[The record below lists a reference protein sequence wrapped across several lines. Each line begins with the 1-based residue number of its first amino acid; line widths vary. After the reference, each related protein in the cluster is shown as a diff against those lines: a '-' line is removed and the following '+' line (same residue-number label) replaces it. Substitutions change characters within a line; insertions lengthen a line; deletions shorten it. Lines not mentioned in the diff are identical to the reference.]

1 MFNEPV
7 AAFASAPF
15 FLRSALD
22 PTAAGEGAGGG
33 TDCTCEAN
41 VGAAAVEL
49 IRLGGCISP
58 ITVPMS
64 SAYSPSSSVPSQR
77 NAHAWLSKPNNSS
90 VIVPSFVLAFNSWN
104 CSVVNAPLCLSLPN
118 SAFMPSKAA
127 ALIETVLAALV
138 SCLWLSGARLRELSR
153 ASAKLKQEF
162 QYRDCTVVG
171 DVRSRRHQINPH
183 LFEVARQTAVYDVV
197 LYHRKLRQCNPV
209 AQAGQPM
216 RRCRVAPQGKGCSF
230 LSCGRCRAWA
240 LS

>member
-1 MFNEPV
+1 MFNEPS

-58 ITVPMS
+58 ITVPMF

-90 VIVPSFVLAFNSWN
+90 VTVPYFVLAFNSWN
-104 CSVVNAPLCLSLPN
+104 CSVINAPLCLSLPN

-127 ALIETVLAALV
+127 AFIETALAALM

-153 ASAKLKQEF
+153 TSAKLEQEF

-171 DVRSRRHQINPH
+171 VFVGHSKNKKIYVTAA
-183 LFEVARQTAVYDVV
+183 LVMYVAADIKSTRIYLKLHDRQ
-197 LYHRKLRQCNPV
+197 QCT
-209 AQAGQPM
+209 M
-216 RRCRVAPQGKGCSF
+216 
-230 LSCGRCRAWA
+230 
-240 LS
+240 